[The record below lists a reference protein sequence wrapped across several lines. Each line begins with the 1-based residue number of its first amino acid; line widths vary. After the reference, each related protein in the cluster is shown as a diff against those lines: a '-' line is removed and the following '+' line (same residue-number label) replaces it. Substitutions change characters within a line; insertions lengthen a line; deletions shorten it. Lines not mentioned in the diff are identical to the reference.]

1 MKRISLSARQ
11 GLHLDTAML
20 ASKTGRMNLRRFEKY
35 RLWRDTSRHGEFSAL
50 CRLLTPMAGNSIRIG
65 NETKSL
71 A

>member
-1 MKRISLSARQ
+1 MKQIIRAAGE
-11 GLHLDTAML
+11 GLHLDTVRL
-20 ASKTGRMNLRRFEKY
+20 SSKTGRMNLRRFEKY

>member
-1 MKRISLSARQ
+1 MKQIIRAAGE
-11 GLHLDTAML
+11 GLHLDTARL
-20 ASKTGRMNLRRFEKY
+20 SSKTGRMNLRRFEKY